1 MTQEEET
8 LFREKIKETILPLA
22 VNMTEEQIKNIITSI
37 EKANENLP
45 RGFGSMI
52 FEQIMIQKYNNLNK
66 QLI

>member
-1 MTQEEET
+1 MTHEEET
-8 LFREKIKETILPLA
+8 IFREKIKETILPLA

>member
-52 FEQIMIQKYNNLNK
+52 FEQIMIHKYNNLNK

>member
-1 MTQEEET
+1 
-8 LFREKIKETILPLA
+8 
-22 VNMTEEQIKNIITSI
+22 MTEEQIKNIITSI

-52 FEQIMIQKYNNLNK
+52 FEQIMIHKYNNLNK

>member
-22 VNMTEEQIKNIITSI
+22 INMTEEQIKNIITSI

-52 FEQIMIQKYNNLNK
+52 FEQIMIHKYNNLNK